1 MSHVTNRVMR
11 IVTAFALV
19 LSVPAL
25 VMGQAPAV
33 PASFLITPGQGIG
46 RVQLGMT
53 VEQVRAALGH
63 EASTASDPI
72 TRATTLA
79 WKTAGAG
86 RFGVWFRDGKAV
98 NIGINRDPRY
108 ATAQGLRD
116 GDAADKVLGVM
127 GASPDTAALPT
138 LTLGRLQVLRYPGI
152 LFYVPSGAEDAT
164 LDGKVYSIII
174 VAAGTLQVVAPSSP
188 PAQTQPA
195 PAAPVQTQ
203 PASPAPAAPARPAPP
218 AQPAPPVQTR
228 PAPPAPA
235 APAQPAPGSPA
246 VIVPG
251 QSIGAVRL
259 GMKLA
264 DVTGLFG
271 TSTDTVRSSDGS
283 VTRWWLDASKR
294 QGFGV
299 QVSGGN
305 RVDRLSI
312 MNDAS
317 YTTAAGLHAGSTE
330 AEIRAALGV
339 PAAVNVDAKSH
350 RETLRYDDL
359 GVWFEI
365 ELDKQSP
372 AFATV
377 VAIDVLATAGSPVGP
392 AAPSPSHVPEPDRP
406 ETGGQ

>member
-1 MSHVTNRVMR
+1 
-11 IVTAFALV
+11 
-19 LSVPAL
+19 
-25 VMGQAPAV
+25 
-33 PASFLITPGQGIG
+33 
-46 RVQLGMT
+46 MT

-98 NIGINRDPRY
+98 NVGINRDPRY

-116 GDAADKVLGVM
+116 GDAADKVRGVM

-164 LDGKVYSIII
+164 LDGKVYSIIV

-188 PAQTQPA
+188 PAQTQ
-195 PAAPVQTQ
+195 
-203 PASPAPAAPARPAPP
+203 PAPP

-350 RETLRYDDL
+350 RETLRYDNL

-377 VAIDVLATAGSPVGP
+377 VAIDVLATAGSPAGP
-392 AAPSPSHVPEPDRP
+392 AAPSPSHLPEPDRP

>member
-1 MSHVTNRVMR
+1 MR
-11 IVTAFALV
+11 IVAAFALV

-46 RVQLGMT
+46 RVRLGMT

-98 NIGINRDPRY
+98 NVGINRDPRY

-116 GDAADKVLGVM
+116 GDAADKVRGVM

-164 LDGKVYSIII
+164 LDGKVYSIIV

-188 PAQTQPA
+188 PAQTQ
-195 PAAPVQTQ
+195 
-203 PASPAPAAPARPAPP
+203 PAPP

-317 YTTAAGLHAGSTE
+317 YATAAGLHAGSTE

-350 RETLRYDDL
+350 RETLRYDNL

-377 VAIDVLATAGSPVGP
+377 VAIDVLATAGSPAGP
-392 AAPSPSHVPEPDRP
+392 AAPSPSHLPEPDRP

>member
-1 MSHVTNRVMR
+1 MPHVTNRVMR
-11 IVTAFALV
+11 IATAFALV
-19 LSVPAL
+19 LSFPAL

-46 RVQLGMT
+46 PVHLGMT

-63 EASTASDPI
+63 EAITASDPV
-72 TRATTLA
+72 TRAMTLA

-86 RFGVWFRDGKAV
+86 RFGVWFRDGRAV
-98 NIGINRDPRY
+98 NVGINRDPRY

-116 GDAADKVLGVM
+116 GDAADKVRGVM
-127 GASPDTAALPT
+127 GASPDTAALPS

-164 LDGKVYSIII
+164 LDGKVYSIIV
-174 VAAGTLQVVAPSSP
+174 VAAATLQVVAPSSP
-188 PAQTQPA
+188 SVQTQPA
-195 PAAPVQTQ
+195 PPAPV
-203 PASPAPAAPARPAPP
+203 
-218 AQPAPPVQTR
+218 
-228 PAPPAPA
+228 

-283 VTRWWLDASKR
+283 VTRWWLDAAKR

-317 YTTAAGLHAGSTE
+317 YTTAAGLHVGSTE
-330 AEIRAALGV
+330 AEIRAALGA

-350 RETLRYDDL
+350 RETLRYDNL

-377 VAIDVLATAGSPVGP
+377 VAIDVLATSGSPAGP
-392 AAPSPSHVPEPDRP
+392 AAPSPSHLPEPDRP